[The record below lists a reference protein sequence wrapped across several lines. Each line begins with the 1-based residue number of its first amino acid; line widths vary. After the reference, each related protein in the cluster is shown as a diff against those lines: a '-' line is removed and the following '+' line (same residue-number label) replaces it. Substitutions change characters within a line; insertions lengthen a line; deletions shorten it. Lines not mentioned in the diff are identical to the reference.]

1 MDKEH
6 ANTIP
11 ISEILGK
18 LHLQPLGAD
27 AHIARYQSPLDRR
40 RKAILSVNT
49 LTNRWSDAHHQDGTV
64 VDLVCHYLKSR
75 REEYTQADALRWLEN
90 MVVSISDQLPDFID
104 MNSLADNWSAL
115 ELRHK
120 KTIQY
125 AGLIHY
131 LERQGIS
138 LALARQY
145 LKEIH
150 ARNRQTGKDFIAL
163 GFQTIDGGFALKTA
177 YLERHIGAL
186 AISFIRGT
194 TTKPNAIHL
203 FKNVMDYLSAISQLN
218 GLRFKGD
225 TIVLNSMACLKQIVP
240 YIQHYGYGTIHSWM
254 DNDQAGDK
262 ATEAIGEFVKT
273 QADLSHKQ
281 MNKLYAPHK
290 DVSTWH
296 RHQLNLIV

>member
-18 LHLQPLGAD
+18 LDLQPLRTE
-27 AHIARYQSPLDRR
+27 AHLVRYPSPLDRKR
-40 RKAILSVNT
+40 QSILSVNT
-49 LTNRWSDAHHQDGTV
+49 LTNRWFDAQHPDGTV
-64 VDLVCHYLKSR
+64 MDFVGHYLKSR
-75 REEYTQADALRWLEN
+75 REECTQADALRWLKN
-90 MVVSISDQLPDFID
+90 MMASGPDQLPDFISTD
-104 MNSLADNWSAL
+104 GLADNWPFL

-125 AGLIHY
+125 EGLIHY

-150 ARNRQTGKDFIAL
+150 ARNRQTGKNFIAL

-177 YLERHIGAL
+177 YLERHMGPP

-194 TTKPNAIHL
+194 TPKPNAIHL

-218 GLRFKGD
+218 GHAFKGD
-225 TIVLNSMACLKQIVP
+225 TIVLNSMSCLSQIIP
-240 YIQHYGYGTIHSWM
+240 YIKNYGYQTAYTWM
-254 DNDQAGDK
+254 DNDE
-262 ATEAIGEFVKT
+262 TGEQVTAALSAFLKT
-273 QADLSHKQ
+273 QDKLTHQ
-281 MNKLYAPHK
+281 RMNTRYAPHK
-290 DVSTWH
+290 NVSAWH
-296 RHQLNLIV
+296 RQKLNLSL

>member
-18 LHLQPLGAD
+18 LHLRPLGAD
-27 AHIARYQSPLDRR
+27 AHIVRYPSPLDRR
-40 RKAILSVNT
+40 RQSLLWVNT
-49 LTNRWSDAHHQDGTV
+49 LTNRWSDAHHQDRTV
-64 VDLVCHYLKSR
+64 VDFVGSYLKSR
-75 REEYTQADALRWLEN
+75 REEGTQADALRWLET
-90 MVVSISDQLPDFID
+90 MMISIPDQLPDLTNTDGLI
-104 MNSLADNWSAL
+104 DNWSTL

-120 KTIQY
+120 KPIQY

-138 LALARQY
+138 LALARHY

-150 ARNRQTGKDFIAL
+150 VRNRQTGKDFIAL

-177 YLERHIGAL
+177 YLERHLGEP

-194 TTKPNAIHL
+194 IPKPNAIHL

-218 GLRFKGD
+218 GQRFKGD
-225 TIVLNSMACLKQIVP
+225 TIVLNAMSCLKQIVP
-240 YIQHYGYGTIHSWM
+240 YIHQYGYRTLYSWM
-254 DNDQAGDK
+254 DNDRAGDT
-262 ATEAIGEFVKT
+262 ATTTIADFVKT
-273 QADLSHKQ
+273 QAGLSHQ
-281 MNKLYAPHK
+281 RMNKLYALHK
-290 DVSTWH
+290 DVSAWH
-296 RHQLNLIV
+296 RHQLNLTL